1 MSKIRMVAAALG
13 VLGAAMASAADRP
26 DLGQREYQ
34 SNCAV
39 CHGASGRGDGPYV
52 GVLDTR
58 VPVLTDLSRRNGGV
72 FPFARVYEVIDGSAV
87 LKAHGTREMPIWG
100 SVYKVKA
107 AEHYVDVPYDP
118 EVFVRARILA
128 LIDYLY
134 SLQQK

>member
-1 MSKIRMVAAALG
+1 MV
-13 VLGAAMASAADRP
+13 SAADRP
-26 DLGQREYQ
+26 DLGQRVYQ

-52 GVLDTR
+52 GVLDAR

-107 AEHYVDVPYDP
+107 AEHYVDMPYDP